1 MKIKIIE
8 TKKVELN
15 KIELFGVIKYNKL
28 IFVMNSSV
36 CVEIYSKIFIIL
48 DICPCV
54 ADFRVLLGVEDR
66 EEKI

>member
-1 MKIKIIE
+1 LKIKIIE

-36 CVEIYSKIFIIL
+36 YVQIYSKIFIIL
-48 DICPCV
+48 DICPWV
-54 ADFRVLLGVEDR
+54 APG
-66 EEKI
+66 